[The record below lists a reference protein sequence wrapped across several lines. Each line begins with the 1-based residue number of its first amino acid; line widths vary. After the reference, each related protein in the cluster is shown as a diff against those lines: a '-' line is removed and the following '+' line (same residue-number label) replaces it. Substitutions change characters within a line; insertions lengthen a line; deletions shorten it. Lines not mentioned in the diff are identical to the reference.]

1 MTSAD
6 YSHRVEAGETAKRM
20 LEDKEFAFFRDWIKK
35 NQDEILQNFACD
47 LYRESTDE
55 RIEYDENGKI
65 VAKASSK
72 TTKAEREKEES
83 RSYKT
88 FIQINDFLV
97 GCAEQAEQLKG
108 LRKAKKIVF
117 EEGDPDDDPDVEY
130 VG

>member
-1 MTSAD
+1 
-6 YSHRVEAGETAKRM
+6 M

-72 TTKAEREKEES
+72 TTKKEREKEEA

-88 FIQINDFLV
+88 FIQINNFLV
-97 GCAEQAEQLKG
+97 GCVKQAEM
-108 LRKAKKIVF
+108 AENMKKKKQIVF
-117 EEGDPDDDPDVEY
+117 EEGSDDDQPDTEY